1 MLLKH
6 KPRSSPLTR
15 TNGFWK
21 VISRSWT
28 ILKQLMF
35 VSIKDRIC
43 IWRMLNPFSLFLSYP
58 NRMYR
63 RTSNM
68 VGLSYPTSVISVL
81 KVLAVR
87 STHQHTHTHTHCRI
101 HTHTCV
107 CAHSRRQ
114 MWIHTLLVFLYFFI
128 SAIYLSPFLVSSLF
142 HLFHTNTF
150 IIGVRPGRT

>member
-15 TNGFWK
+15 TNGFWE

-87 STHQHTHTHTHCRI
+87 STHQHTHTHTHTVAYI
-101 HTHTCV
+101 HTHAYV
-107 CAHSRRQ
+107 H
-114 MWIHTLLVFLYFFI
+114 IHVGKCEYTPFSSFFI
-128 SAIYLSPFLVSSLF
+128 SSFQPFIFLRFLF
-142 HLFHTNTF
+142 HLYF
-150 IIGVRPGRT
+150 IYFTQTHSL